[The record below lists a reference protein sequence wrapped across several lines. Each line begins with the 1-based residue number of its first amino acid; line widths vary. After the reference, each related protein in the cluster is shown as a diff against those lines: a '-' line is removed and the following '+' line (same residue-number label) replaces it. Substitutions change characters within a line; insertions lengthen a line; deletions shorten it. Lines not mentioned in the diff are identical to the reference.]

1 MSDVPAYALPAEMTI
16 AFAAETREALLQAIG
31 VGQSQ
36 FAADAIESIDSSGI
50 QLLLAL
56 HRSLQTNGVSL
67 ALTQPSVPLM
77 DALRL
82 YGLGD
87 VLAPQS

>member
-1 MSDVPAYALPAEMTI
+1 MSDVSPYALPAEMTI
-16 AFAAETREALLQAIG
+16 PFAAETREALLQAIG
-31 VGQSQ
+31 VGQTQ
-36 FAADAIESIDSSGI
+36 FAADAVESIDSSGI

-67 ALTQPSVPLM
+67 AVTQPSVPLM

-87 VLAPQS
+87 VLVSQP